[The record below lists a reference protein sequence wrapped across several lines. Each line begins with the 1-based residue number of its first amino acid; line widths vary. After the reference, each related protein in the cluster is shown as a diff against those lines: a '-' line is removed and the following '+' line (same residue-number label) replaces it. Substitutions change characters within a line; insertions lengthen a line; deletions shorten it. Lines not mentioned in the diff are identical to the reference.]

1 MQQKNGTLEDLRA
14 EIDQIDDALQD
25 LLIRRA
31 AVTRAIA
38 KVKQPEA
45 GADGV
50 PLAAALRPAREA
62 LILRRLLSRHQGE
75 LAPQLIVGIWREII
89 AASLRAQANFQAH
102 VYAGEGEAAYV
113 GVARA
118 YFGSAAPI
126 RTHSKASLVVHA
138 CAEETNALGVVP
150 LPEPEEPGAS
160 WWAQLAPAGERG
172 PRVIAKLP
180 IVADGEETPAA
191 YVIGTIEQ
199 EPTGDDTTL
208 LLLEISAGMSRTRL
222 QSLLREAGLA
232 ARFAAAGRTSEKG
245 VPDEIL
251 LELKGFVGKDDKRL
265 ATLAEAAGDAIARVG
280 LIGGFA
286 NPVVVRAAK
295 ESK

>member
-1 MQQKNGTLEDLRA
+1 MGQKTGTLEDLRA

-45 GADGV
+45 GPDGV

-62 LILRRLLSRHQGE
+62 LIFRRLLARHQGE
-75 LAPQLIVGIWREII
+75 LSPQLIVGIWREII
-89 AASLRAQANFQAH
+89 ASSLRAQANFQAH
-102 VYAGEGEAAYV
+102 VYAGECETAYV

-118 YFGSAAPI
+118 YFGSAAPL

-138 CAEETNALGVVP
+138 CAEEMNALGVVP

-160 WWAQLAPAGERG
+160 WWAQLAPAGENG

-180 IVADGEETPAA
+180 IVA
-191 YVIGTIEQ
+191 
-199 EPTGDDTTL
+199 PTGDDTTL
-208 LLLEISAGMSRTRL
+208 LLLEITAGMSRTRL
-222 QSLLREAGLA
+222 QSLLREAGLV
-232 ARFAAAGRTSEKG
+232 ARFAAAGRTSEKS

-251 LELKGFVGKDDKRL
+251 LELKGFLGKDDRRL
-265 ATLAEAAGDAIARVG
+265 AALAEAAGEAIARVA

-286 NPVVVRAAK
+286 NPIMVRVAK